1 MIAIYS
7 FLAIGHC
14 NAHAHNLLVSTL
26 LPWIRSS
33 NLFFPSHWTCFT
45 INMFLLFDPLPF
57 TQSWQIGCQ
66 GLSGNQEKS
75 SSPARCQPHGLSC
88 ILWAEVE
95 LDFQDLQIL
104 ARTYSSTLSIWA
116 SFSIILTELMNQRL
130 TDQQAGRVCVNPT
143 VCFIKLHG

>member
-1 MIAIYS
+1 MPMPIICWSPPCSHEYDRQICS
-7 FLAIGHC
+7 FPATEP
-14 NAHAHNLLVSTL
+14 ASPSTC
-26 LPWIRSS
+26 SS
-33 NLFFPSHWTCFT
+33 
-45 INMFLLFDPLPF
+45 LFDPLPF

-88 ILWAEVE
+88 ILWAEVK
-95 LDFQDLQIL
+95 LDFEDLQIL

>member
-1 MIAIYS
+1 MPMPIICWSLPCSHEYNCQICSFTAIEPAS
-7 FLAIGHC
+7 P
-14 NAHAHNLLVSTL
+14 STC
-26 LPWIRSS
+26 SS
-33 NLFFPSHWTCFT
+33 
-45 INMFLLFDPLPF
+45 LFDPLPF
-57 TQSWQIGCQ
+57 TQSWRVGCQ

-75 SSPARCQPHGLSC
+75 SLPARCWSHGLSC

-116 SFSIILTELMNQRL
+116 SFSIILMELMSQRL
-130 TDQQAGRVCVNPT
+130 TDQQAGRACVNPT